1 MQYSEKKEYPKQIW
15 VSEIPDEEITLLK
28 RNLFENN
35 ETTFVC
41 INPMEAE
48 EKLNLQK
55 NKKYSSDAAPLFITS
70 DQSLLD
76 LAREA
81 DIPTIAYQQPGKDI
95 FLQADMVV
103 EGFEEVD
110 STFLQ
115 RVYERHY
122 HIPWTILETK
132 RCIVRELELSDL
144 DELFA
149 MYAEP
154 GMTDYMEGLF
164 EYEEELQYQRDYI
177 KYMYGFYGYGM
188 WLVFEKK
195 IGTLIGRA
203 GLEHQEKLNG
213 EMELG
218 YAIRTSF
225 QHQGYAYEVCQA
237 IVEYAKEELQT
248 PLLHCLIEKGNNI
261 SEKLAQKLGFSYCGD
276 RILDGTLMSDYQQKW

>member
-1 MQYSEKKEYPKQIW
+1 MPYYNKKEYPKQIW
-15 VSEIPDEEITLLK
+15 MSQIPEREVSLL
-28 RNLFENN
+28 RENLAGIKQ
-35 ETTFVC
+35 TTFVL
-41 INPMEAE
+41 MKREEAFHQLTG
-48 EKLNLQK
+48 KRSRDIIFL
-55 NKKYSSDAAPLFITS
+55 SS

-76 LAREA
+76 LARDVDVPA
-81 DIPTIAYQQPGKDI
+81 IAYQKPEVDT
-95 FLQADMVV
+95 FLHADMVV

-110 STFLQ
+110 MTFLQ
-115 RVYERHY
+115 RVYERHFN
-122 HIPWTILETK
+122 IPWTILETK

-195 IGTLIGRA
+195 TGTLIGRA
-203 GLEHQEKLNG
+203 GLEHREKLNG

-237 IVEYAKEELQT
+237 IVEYAKEELQAS
-248 PLLHCLIEKGNNI
+248 LLHCLIEKGNNI

-276 RILDGTLMSDYQQKW
+276 RILDNTLMSDYQQKW

>member
-28 RNLFENN
+28 KNLFENHN
-35 ETTFVC
+35 NTFVFM
-41 INPMEAE
+41 NPVEAE
-48 EKLNLQK
+48 GKLNLQK
-55 NKKYSSDAAPLFITS
+55 NKNHFLNTAPLFIAS
-70 DQSLLD
+70 NQSLLD

-95 FLQADMVV
+95 FLKADMVV

-195 IGTLIGRA
+195 TGILIGRA
-203 GLEHQEKLNG
+203 GVEHREELNG
-213 EMELG
+213 DMELG

-237 IVEYAKEELQT
+237 IVEYAKEELQAS
-248 PLLHCLIEKGNNI
+248 LLHCLIEKGNNI

-276 RILDGTLMSDYQQKW
+276 RILENTLMSDYQQKW